1 MSNYKKIEKEINL
14 IKHNINEK
22 VKKVDENRGNVNYE
36 KLERDRLKEEL
47 EYEEKRKKQANE
59 YKVNQEK
66 MKTYNKEILSYD
78 KNSKEEMYICSLC
91 RLEGDMPLDYEEQQN
106 VKKEHF

>member
-1 MSNYKKIEKEINL
+1 M
-14 IKHNINEK
+14 KHNINEK
-22 VKKVDENRGNVNYE
+22 VKKFDENRGNVNYE

-59 YKVNQEK
+59 YKFNQEK
-66 MKTYNKEILSYD
+66 MKTYNKEILRHD

-91 RLEGDMPLDYEEQQN
+91 RLEGDMSLDYEEQQN
-106 VKKEHF
+106 VKKNILN